1 MKTNRKTHHRRMLSD
16 TVRSAP
22 IALLLALLFIA
33 TAAVEAENVLA
44 QSKRKPTG
52 NRGVQVKPPS
62 AVVPDK
68 RHRLRTSQ
76 IGRSLPFWS

>member
-33 TAAVEAENVLA
+33 TAAVEV
-44 QSKRKPTG
+44 RKFWL
-52 NRGVQVKPPS
+52 NPS
-62 AVVPDK
+62 ASP
-68 RHRLRTSQ
+68 RE
-76 IGRSLPFWS
+76 IGEFK